1 MRWIVELY
9 RSSLGKKQ
17 VMAVTGL
24 LLCGFVAVHMAG
36 NLKVYAGQQA
46 FNDYARALRTLGA
59 PFIPH
64 SGLLWILRGGLIVAA
79 VLHLHAAWATTRQ
92 SHAARP
98 VDYKRREPVQTTYA
112 ERSMRWGGVIVAL
125 FVLYHLAH
133 FTWGMRVAPAAPFA
147 VAVEAGEASTASFVP
162 HDPYHNFVAGFSI
175 WWVSLIYVVA
185 QVFLG
190 FHLFHGVWSMFQ
202 SIGWVP
208 RSIERGGHDWRRTL
222 ATAFA
227 LVVCLGNVSFP
238 IAVLTGLVR

>member
-1 MRWIVELY
+1 MRWIVEFY

-17 VMAVTGL
+17 VMAVSGL
-24 LLCGFVAVHMAG
+24 LLCGFVAAHMFG
-36 NLKVYAGQQA
+36 NLKVYEGPEI
-46 FNDYARALRTLGA
+46 FNAYAKGLRTIGV
-59 PFIPH
+59 PYVPE
-64 SGLLWILRGGLIVAA
+64 SGLLWVMRSALLLA
-79 VLHLHAAWATTRQ
+79 VLLHIHAAWSTTRQ

-98 VDYKRREPVQTTYA
+98 VRYKKRDAVQTTYA
-112 ERSMRWGGVIVAL
+112 ERTMRWGGVIIVL

-133 FTWGMRVAPAAPFA
+133 FTWGFDVAPP
-147 VAVEAGEASTASFVP
+147 STFVP
-162 HDPYHNFVAGFSI
+162 HDPYRNFVAGFSI

-208 RSIERGGHDWRRTL
+208 RTLDRATGFDWRRMA

-227 LVVCLGNVSFP
+227 VVVALGNLSFP
-238 IAVLTGLVR
+238 IAVLSGVVR

>member
-24 LLCGFVAVHMAG
+24 LLCGFVAAHMAG
-36 NLKVYAGQQA
+36 NLKVYEGPEVYNA
-46 FNDYARALRTLGA
+46 YAKGLRTIGV
-59 PFIPH
+59 PFVPH
-64 SGLLWILRGGLIVAA
+64 SGLLWVMRGGLLLA
-79 VLHLHAAWATTRQ
+79 VLLHIHAAWATTRQ

-98 VDYKRREPVQTTYA
+98 VDYKRRAPVQTTYA
-112 ERSMRWGGVIVAL
+112 ERTMRWGGVIIAL

-133 FTWGMRVAPAAPFA
+133 FTWGFDVAPPM
-147 VAVEAGEASTASFVP
+147 TFVP
-162 HDPYHNFVAGFSI
+162 HDPYRNFVAGFSI

-227 LVVCLGNVSFP
+227 VVVCLGNVSFP